1 MVLLRLSNPLSYLIL
16 LWYKFSLLTSL
27 KFFQCKFDGL
37 SWKLRMWFTL
47 VFDIRSNEM
56 KCLSIE
62 HISHIVKRTKAFSI
76 DCFYRLFL
84 LCFCGFFSPFET
96 GFYLIDHSHFYRDLF
111 DLRRDFAVCNW
122 PQISLSISGKH
133 TIASI
138 FYITGKRAWEYYCFS
153 LEPFSL
159 YLHKYVR

>member
-1 MVLLRLSNPLSYLIL
+1 
-16 LWYKFSLLTSL
+16 
-27 KFFQCKFDGL
+27 
-37 SWKLRMWFTL
+37 MWFTL

-122 PQISLSISGKH
+122 PQISLNISRKH
-133 TIASI
+133 TIAWILYHRKESMGI
-138 FYITGKRAWEYYCFS
+138 LLFFFRAIFS
-153 LEPFSL
+153 LFAQICPLIRHCFKECYS
-159 YLHKYVR
+159 

>member
-1 MVLLRLSNPLSYLIL
+1 
-16 LWYKFSLLTSL
+16 
-27 KFFQCKFDGL
+27 
-37 SWKLRMWFTL
+37 MWFTL

-62 HISHIVKRTKAFSI
+62 HISHIVKKTKAFSI
-76 DCFYRLFL
+76 DCFYRLSL
-84 LCFCGFFSPFET
+84 LCFCGFFSHFET
-96 GFYLIDHSHFYRDLF
+96 GFYLIDHSHLYRGLF

-133 TIASI
+133 TIAWFFISQEREH
-138 FYITGKRAWEYYCFS
+138 GCFS

-159 YLHKYVR
+159 YLHKYAR

>member
-1 MVLLRLSNPLSYLIL
+1 MVPLRLSNPLSYFIL

-37 SWKLRMWFTL
+37 SWKLRMWFIL

-56 KCLSIE
+56 KCLS
-62 HISHIVKRTKAFSI
+62 SHSVWYCEKNKGILDWLLLSIVFIMFLRVFSH
-76 DCFYRLFL
+76 
-84 LCFCGFFSPFET
+84 FET

-138 FYITGKRAWEYYCFS
+138 FYITGKKAWEYYCFS

-159 YLHKYVR
+159 YLHKYAR